1 MEHPLTLKT
10 HHRDGRRRLMNEKLK
25 GNHCL
30 IVTPF
35 DSSGDVDE
43 ASTKKLIDF
52 LISQG
57 VHGILGLGTTGEFFL
72 LSSAERERFMK
83 IVLEHVSRRVPVGFC
98 CGHSGTDPAIKLS
111 QIAEKLGA
119 DYVMITPPYYFVTS
133 RDGIKEHFKAIAQSI
148 HIPVMVYDGGGNIEI
163 PLDLL
168 SEIIRSSDN
177 ITSIKISVP
186 SPLKVKQIYEIFGE
200 KVVVICGMDAL
211 TLLMLSNGAQGLTL
225 GVANVLPKEISFIYK
240 AYQEKKDEGI
250 VKANKLFHE
259 KVLPLVNIALGVRTE
274 YIQCFKYALVKLG
287 IIKTDIVRKP
297 FLPMDK
303 VRQAMLE
310 IILRDTGIVK

>member
-1 MEHPLTLKT
+1 
-10 HHRDGRRRLMNEKLK
+10 MNEKLK

-35 DSSGDVDE
+35 NSSGDVDE
-43 ASTKKLIDF
+43 ASTRKLIDF

-72 LSSAERERFMK
+72 LSSSEREQFMR
-83 IVLEHVSRRVPVGFC
+83 IVVEHVNKRVPVGFC
-98 CGHSGTDPAIKLS
+98 CGHSGTEPAIKLS
-111 QIAEKLGA
+111 QFAEKVGA
-119 DYVMITPPYYFVTS
+119 DYVMINPPYYFVPT
-133 RDGIKEHFKAIAQSI
+133 RDSIKEHFKAIAQSI

-168 SEIIRSSDN
+168 SEIIRASNN
-177 ITSIKISVP
+177 ITSIKISIP
-186 SPLKVKQIYEIFGE
+186 SPLKVKQLYEIFGE
-200 KVVVICGMDAL
+200 KVVVLGGMDAL

-225 GVANVLPKEISFIYK
+225 GVANVLPKEISFIYN
-240 AYQEKKDEGI
+240 AYQAGKNDIPE
-250 VKANKLFHE
+250 ANKLFHE

-287 IIKTDIVRKP
+287 IIKTDTARRP
-297 FLPMDK
+297 FLPLDK

-310 IILRDTGIVK
+310 TVLHDTGIVK

>member
-1 MEHPLTLKT
+1 
-10 HHRDGRRRLMNEKLK
+10 MNEKLK

-35 DSSGDVDE
+35 NSSGDIDE
-43 ASTKKLIDF
+43 ASTRKLIDF

-72 LSSAERERFMK
+72 LSSSEREQFMR
-83 IVLEHVSRRVPVGFC
+83 IVVEHVNKRVPVGFC
-98 CGHSGTDPAIKLS
+98 CGHSGTEPAIKLS
-111 QIAEKLGA
+111 QFAEKLGA
-119 DYVMITPPYYFVTS
+119 DYVMITPPYYFVTT

-148 HIPVMVYDGGGNIEI
+148 HIPVMIYDGGGNIEI
-163 PLDLL
+163 PLDLM
-168 SEIIRSSDN
+168 SEIIRASNN
-177 ITSIKISVP
+177 ITSIKISIP
-186 SPLKVKQIYEIFGE
+186 SPIKVKQLYEIFRE
-200 KVVVICGMDAL
+200 KVVVLGGMDAL

-225 GVANVLPKEISFIYK
+225 GVANVLPKEISFIYN
-240 AYQEKKDEGI
+240 AYQAGKNDIPE
-250 VKANKLFHE
+250 ANKLFHE

-287 IIKTDIVRKP
+287 IIKTDTARRP
-297 FLPMDK
+297 FLPLDK

-310 IILRDTGIVK
+310 TVLHDTGIVK

>member
-1 MEHPLTLKT
+1 
-10 HHRDGRRRLMNEKLK
+10 MNEKLK

-35 DSSGDVDE
+35 DSSGNIDE
-43 ASTKKLIDF
+43 ASTRKLVDF

-72 LSSAERERFMK
+72 LSSPEREQFMR
-83 IVLEHVSRRVPVGFC
+83 IVVEHVNKRVPVGFC
-98 CGHSGTDPAIKLS
+98 CGHSGTEPAIKLT
-111 QIAEKLGA
+111 QFAEKLGT
-119 DYVMITPPYYFVTS
+119 DYVMITPPYYFVTT

-148 HIPVMVYDGGGNIEI
+148 HIPVMVYDGGGNIEV

-168 SEIIRSSDN
+168 CEIIRASDN

-186 SPLKVKQIYEIFGE
+186 SPLKVKQLYEIFGE
-200 KVVVICGMDAL
+200 KVVVIGGMDAL

-225 GVANVLPKEISFIYK
+225 GVANVLPKEISFIYE
-240 AYQEKKDEGI
+240 AYRVGKNDI
-250 VKANKLFHE
+250 PKANKLFHE

-274 YIQCFKYALVKLG
+274 YIQCFKYALVKLK
-287 IIKTDIVRKP
+287 IIKTDAVRRP
-297 FLPMDK
+297 FLPLDK

-310 IILRDTGIVK
+310 TVLHDTGIVE